1 MYVNVA
7 HMAHVHLA
15 CNKFLIY
22 TVKVHV
28 VCTCMLHTVLVVHAR
43 TWLFTAIV
51 MQVCQQSKG
60 QLCLFGKLADYSSR
74 TVATYNMARHGGLNV
89 NNYIIHNI
97 MHVLQQLRVLH
108 Q

>member
-43 TWLFTAIV
+43 TWLFTAMF
-51 MQVCQQSKG
+51 MQVANTPRDKFAY
-60 QLCLFGKLADYSSR
+60 FGNWQ
-74 TVATYNMARHGGLNV
+74 TIVQGL
-89 NNYIIHNI
+89 
-97 MHVLQQLRVLH
+97 LLRITW
-108 Q
+108 QGMGASM